1 MSDSNDDSFNV
12 KDLEK
17 SLVGTEDIDDTPFAE
32 VSEKTVGEKTLQ
44 EVLVC
49 NKCDKEFDSLA
60 VNANPDLSWCSL
72 CNVNVNDLL
81 NDSEDD
87 LLLKCRDDDNGEQDD
102 DEVDDVLPQTDPME
116 NIIPE
121 IVGYTGFRSDE
132 EISNHLK
139 AAMLGEQTFAVKIGT
154 FGMIEFDQ
162 TRDPEDYAIEGRH
175 GFFKFVV
182 DVYNRRVKLVFY
194 GYDLFDGWQFAQSG
208 LLCLS
213 MIMRGDGVPSDFIL
227 FKIGKTRC
235 VKPRVDGFFYSIRQ
249 NQ

>member
-1 MSDSNDDSFNV
+1 MSDSNDDNFNV

-17 SLVGTEDIDDTPFAE
+17 SLVGTEDIDDTPFVE
-32 VSEKTVGEKTLQ
+32 VSEKTVGDKTLQ
-44 EVLVC
+44 EVLTC
-49 NKCDKEFDSLA
+49 NKCDKEFDSSA
-60 VNANPDLSWCSL
+60 INANPDLSWCSL
-72 CNVNVNDLL
+72 CNVNVYDLI
-81 NDSEDD
+81 NDSDND
-87 LLLKCRDDDNGEQDD
+87 QRSKSRDDDLGQHEE
-102 DEVDDVLPQTDPME
+102 DEVDDELPQTDPME

-121 IVGYTGFRSDE
+121 IDGYTGFRSNE
-132 EISNHLK
+132 EISDHVK
-139 AAMLGEQTFAVKIGT
+139 AAMLGEQTFAVKIGN

-182 DVYNRRVKLVFY
+182 EVYKRRIKLVFY
-194 GYDLFDGWQFAQSG
+194 GYDLFDAWQFAQTG

-213 MIMRGDGVPSDFIL
+213 MIMRGDGVPTDFIL

-249 NQ
+249 NK